1 MSLLRRE
8 KRPPVEPA
16 DWRDVTTFTIGSTER
31 PPTAEGTRVGVIQ
44 RLPRK
49 GPRRHTWRIEQP
61 NRSWETQDLH
71 PTHRHADW
79 LDRPLA
85 FTFALIGDTPP
96 LTG

>member
-1 MSLLRRE
+1 MARRAA
-8 KRPPVEPA
+8 EP
-16 DWRDVTTFTIGSTER
+16 ITE
-31 PPTAEGTRVGVIQ
+31 TR
-44 RLPRK
+44 
-49 GPRRHTWRIEQP
+49 
-61 NRSWETQDLH
+61 DLH